1 MAEKKYV
8 KHITYFVGILLLTI
22 LDQVT
27 KLLAIRHLA
36 GQSDLALIPG
46 VLELHYLENK
56 GAAFGILENQKLF
69 FVLFCIIIL
78 GAIGFCYFRLPSDR
92 KYMPLQW
99 IGIFLSAGAVGNL
112 IDRLFRGF
120 VVDFI
125 YFKIIHFPVFN
136 VADIY
141 VTVSSVL
148 LICLLFFYYKEDD
161 FEFLSLKQE

>member
-1 MAEKKYV
+1 
-8 KHITYFVGILLLTI
+8 
-22 LDQVT
+22 
-27 KLLAIRHLA
+27 
-36 GQSDLALIPG
+36 
-46 VLELHYLENK
+46 
-56 GAAFGILENQKLF
+56 
-69 FVLFCIIIL
+69 
-78 GAIGFCYFRLPSDR
+78 
-92 KYMPLQW
+92 MPLQW